1 MEFSSPSMQAE
12 LQLIVEWD
20 GSWYAI
26 PNPLASNMRKA
37 GLTVLRAP
45 LGAASS
51 VYVPI
56 QHNGTKQRPITT
68 KEQLL
73 AMIEQYGSKVSAYA
87 SVEATRLATN
97 EKDHEPRPSELRM
110 RDDARELRA
119 MIQAATEA
127 LPIK

>member
-1 MEFSSPSMQAE
+1 MEFSTPSMRAE

-56 QHNGTKQRPITT
+56 QHDGIKQQLITT

-73 AMIEQYGSKVSAYA
+73 AMIEQYGSQVSACA
-87 SVEATRLATN
+87 SVEATRLAIDG
-97 EKDHEPRPSELRM
+97 KDHGPRPDELRM
-110 RDDARELRA
+110 RDNARELRA
-119 MIQAATEA
+119 MIQDAIES
-127 LPIK
+127 LPFK

>member
-1 MEFSSPSMQAE
+1 MEFSHLSMRAE

-26 PNPLASNMRKA
+26 PNPLAANMRKG

-45 LGAASS
+45 SGAASS

-56 QHNGTKQRPITT
+56 QQDGIKQQPITT

-87 SVEATRLATN
+87 SVEATRLATD
-97 EKDHEPRPSELRM
+97 EKDHGPQNDELRM
-110 RDDARELRA
+110 RDNARELRA
-119 MIQAATEA
+119 MIQDAIEA

>member
-1 MEFSSPSMQAE
+1 MEFSPSSMRAE

-45 LGAASS
+45 FGDGIKQQ
-51 VYVPI
+51 PI
-56 QHNGTKQRPITT
+56 PT

-73 AMIEQYGSKVSAYA
+73 AMIEQYGGKVSACA
-87 SVEATRLATN
+87 SVEAIRLATDG
-97 EKDHEPRPSELRM
+97 KDHGPRPDELRL
-110 RDDARELRA
+110 RDNARELRA
-119 MIQAATEA
+119 MIQDAIEA

>member
-1 MEFSSPSMQAE
+1 MEAV

-26 PNPLASNMRKA
+26 PNALAPNMQKA

-51 VYVPI
+51 VHVPI
-56 QHNGTKQRPITT
+56 QHNDTKQQPLTT

-73 AMIEQYGSKVSAYA
+73 ALIEQYGSKMSAYA
-87 SVEATRLATN
+87 SVEATRLATGR
-97 EKDHEPRPSELRM
+97 KDHGPQLGELRM
-110 RDDARELRA
+110 RDKARELRA
-119 MIQAATEA
+119 IIQDAIEA

>member
-1 MEFSSPSMQAE
+1 MEFSPPSVQAE
-12 LQLIVEWD
+12 SKLIVEWD

-45 LGAASS
+45 RGAASS

-56 QHNGTKQRPITT
+56 QHNGIKQQPIIT

-73 AMIEQYGSKVSAYA
+73 VMIEQYGRKVSAYA
-87 SVEATRLATN
+87 SVEATRLATDR
-97 EKDHEPRPSELRM
+97 KDHGPRPDELRM
-110 RDDARELRA
+110 RDNAQELRV
-119 MIQAATEA
+119 MIQNAIEA

>member
-1 MEFSSPSMQAE
+1 MQAE

-37 GLTVLRAP
+37 GLAVLRAP
-45 LGAASS
+45 LGEASS

-56 QHNGTKQRPITT
+56 QYNGSKQQPITT

-73 AMIEQYGSKVSAYA
+73 ALIEQYGSKVSAYA
-87 SVEATRLATN
+87 SVEATRLATDG
-97 EKDHEPRPSELRM
+97 KDHGPRPDELRM
-110 RDDARELRA
+110 RDNARELRA
-119 MIQAATEA
+119 MIQDAIEA
-127 LPIK
+127 LPINK

>member
-1 MEFSSPSMQAE
+1 MQAE
-12 LQLIVEWD
+12 LQLIVEWG

-26 PNPLASNMRKA
+26 PNALAANMQKA

-56 QHNGTKQRPITT
+56 HNDTKQQPITT

-73 AMIEQYGSKVSAYA
+73 ALIEQYGNKVSAYA
-87 SVEATRLATN
+87 SVEATRLATDRTDRGPGFN
-97 EKDHEPRPSELRM
+97 ELRM
-110 RDDARELRA
+110 REKARELRA
-119 MIQAATEA
+119 MIQDAIKA

>member
-1 MEFSSPSMQAE
+1 MEFSPPSVQAE
-12 LQLIVEWD
+12 LKLIVEWD

-56 QHNGTKQRPITT
+56 QHNGTKQQPITT

-73 AMIEQYGSKVSAYA
+73 AMIEQYGRKVSAYA
-87 SVEATRLATN
+87 SVEATRLARDG
-97 EKDHEPRPSELRM
+97 KDHGPQPGELYM
-110 RDDARELRA
+110 RDNARELWA
-119 MIQAATEA
+119 LIQDVIEA
-127 LPIK
+127 L

>member
-1 MEFSSPSMQAE
+1 MRAD

-56 QHNGTKQRPITT
+56 QHDGIKQQPIPT

-73 AMIEQYGSKVSAYA
+73 AMIEQYGSKVSAWT
-87 SVEATRLATN
+87 SVEAVRVATDR
-97 EKDHEPRPSELRM
+97 KDYGPRPDELRM
-110 RDDARELRA
+110 RDDASELRA
-119 MIQAATEA
+119 MIQDAIEA

>member
-1 MEFSSPSMQAE
+1 MQAE
-12 LQLIVEWD
+12 LQLIVEWN

-26 PNPLASNMRKA
+26 PNALASNMQKA

-56 QHNGTKQRPITT
+56 QQSDTKQQPITT

-73 AMIEQYGSKVSAYA
+73 ALIEQYGSTVSAYA
-87 SVEATRLATN
+87 SVEATRLATDR
-97 EKDHEPRPSELRM
+97 KDHGPQLGELRI
-110 RDDARELRA
+110 RDKARELRA
-119 MIQAATEA
+119 MIQDAIEA

>member
-1 MEFSSPSMQAE
+1 MQAE

-20 GSWYAI
+20 GSWYAT
-26 PNPLASNMRKA
+26 PNALASNMQKA

-45 LGAASS
+45 RGAASP

-56 QHNGTKQRPITT
+56 HHNDTKQQPITT

-73 AMIEQYGSKVSAYA
+73 ALIEQYGSNVSAYA
-87 SVEATRLATN
+87 SVEATRLATDR
-97 EKDHEPRPSELRM
+97 KDHGPRLNELRM
-110 RDDARELRA
+110 RDKARELRA
-119 MIQAATEA
+119 MIQDAIEA

>member
-1 MEFSSPSMQAE
+1 MEFSTPSMRAE

-20 GSWYAI
+20 SSWYAI

-56 QHNGTKQRPITT
+56 QHDGIKQQPITT

-73 AMIEQYGSKVSAYA
+73 AMIEQYGSQVSACA
-87 SVEATRLATN
+87 SVEAKRLATDG
-97 EKDHEPRPSELRM
+97 KDHGPRPDELRM
-110 RDDARELRA
+110 RDNARELRA
-119 MIQAATEA
+119 MIQDAIES

>member
-1 MEFSSPSMQAE
+1 MQAE

-26 PNPLASNMRKA
+26 PNALASNMQKA

-56 QHNGTKQRPITT
+56 QHNDTKQQPITT

-73 AMIEQYGSKVSAYA
+73 ALIEQYGSKVSAYA
-87 SVEATRLATN
+87 SVEATRLATDR
-97 EKDHEPRPSELRM
+97 KDHGPQLNELRM
-110 RDDARELRA
+110 RDKARELRA
-119 MIQAATEA
+119 MIQNAIEA